1 MIVFEPKRINQW
13 QLSRF
18 VPSGIIYGRMGR
30 TMRNYGLRI
39 IARPENKHSPLR
51 RGRKSLPGSS
61 DHGWWACRS
70 SWRSL
75 SWMPKNH
82 PRVRLWN
89 QRHDYWRACPLS
101 QELKLQGEGN
111 FRLDFYKFRR
121 EQSNTMIPRIF
132 GGTTWQLSVPF
143 SNSFMQ
149 SHGQYRRMDVAACR
163 WRGKHLCFRL
173 WRPLPS
179 DGYEAISGRGTYRPV
194 RGTVADL
201 RPERQYT
208 DPATIAGWCGDDRFR
223 IHLCGEPS
231 RVAFRF
237 RDGLSVCLW
246 YERESGPDGA
256 NGLDMTYN
264 RLNLIEKVTRDGRLL
279 ANFSYLSNGRK
290 YLKSSD
296 DGHGLCYV
304 GYW

>member
-89 QRHDYWRACPLS
+89 QRHDHWRACPLS
-101 QELKLQGEGN
+101 QAEIAGRRQLPFGLLQISKRTIQHNDSPDIRRNYLTALSAFQQFIHAITRAISPNGRGGMPVERKTPMLSPMTASPVWRIRGN
-111 FRLDFYKFRR
+111 IRPGNVPTGSWNGRWPTTGTAIYWPCNDRR
-121 EQSNTMIPRIF
+121 VM
-132 GGTTWQLSVPF
+132 
-143 SNSFMQ
+143 
-149 SHGQYRRMDVAACR
+149 R
-163 WRGKHLCFRL
+163 WR
-173 WRPLPS
+173 P
-179 DGYEAISGRGTYRPV
+179 ISHTPM
-194 RGTVADL
+194 RGTVS
-201 RPERQYT
+201 
-208 DPATIAGWCGDDRFR
+208 CRFP
-223 IHLCGEPS
+223 IP
-231 RVAFRF
+231 
-237 RDGLSVCLW
+237 
-246 YERESGPDGA
+246 
-256 NGLDMTYN
+256 
-264 RLNLIEKVTRDGRLL
+264 GRLIRMPMIRTGIW
-279 ANFSYLSNGRK
+279 SMTGQTDSIWRII
-290 YLKSSD
+290 D
-296 DGHGLCYV
+296 
-304 GYW
+304 WIW

>member
-30 TMRNYGLRI
+30 IMRNYGLRI

-101 QELKLQGEGN
+101 QAE
-111 FRLDFYKFRR
+111 
-121 EQSNTMIPRIF
+121 
-132 GGTTWQLSVPF
+132 
-143 SNSFMQ
+143 
-149 SHGQYRRMDVAACR
+149 
-163 WRGKHLCFRL
+163 
-173 WRPLPS
+173 
-179 DGYEAISGRGTYRPV
+179 
-194 RGTVADL
+194 
-201 RPERQYT
+201 
-208 DPATIAGWCGDDRFR
+208 IAGRRQLPFGLLQISERTSQHNDSPDIRRNYLTALSAFQRF
-223 IHLCGEPS
+223 IHTGNIAEWTWRHAGGEENTYVFS
-231 RVAFRF
+231 Y
-237 RDGLSVCLW
+237 DGLSRLTDTRQ
-246 YERESGPDGA
+246 YQAGERTDRFVERSLTYDRNGNILPLQRSQGDAVTTDFAYTYTGNRLVSLSDSRTAYPYAYDTNGNLVHDGV

-290 YLKSSD
+290 YLMSSD

>member
-111 FRLDFYKFRR
+111 FRLNFYKFRR
-121 EQSNTMIPRIF
+121 EQANTMIPRIF

-143 SNSFMQ
+143 SDSFIRAISPNGRGGMPVERKTPMF
-149 SHGQYRRMDVAACR
+149 SPMTASPVWRIRGNIRPGNVPTGSWNGRWPTTGTAIYCPCNDRRVMR
-163 WRGKHLCFRL
+163 WR
-173 WRPLPS
+173 P
-179 DGYEAISGRGTYRPV
+179 ISHTPIRGT
-194 RGTVADL
+194 
-201 RPERQYT
+201 
-208 DPATIAGWCGDDRFR
+208 ISCRFP
-223 IHLCGEPS
+223 IP
-231 RVAFRF
+231 
-237 RDGLSVCLW
+237 
-246 YERESGPDGA
+246 
-256 NGLDMTYN
+256 
-264 RLNLIEKVTRDGRLL
+264 GRLIRMPMIRTGIW
-279 ANFSYLSNGRK
+279 SMTGQTDSIWRII
-290 YLKSSD
+290 D
-296 DGHGLCYV
+296 
-304 GYW
+304 WIW